1 MSGRCTPWF
10 HSTMQIPM
18 GAAIYPPGLM
28 LRKRGRV
35 HERIQI
41 LLRIVDAI
49 NQVFYYK
56 KEVYYLNTG
65 VH

>member
-1 MSGRCTPWF
+1 
-10 HSTMQIPM
+10 MQIPM

-49 NQVFYYK
+49 NRVFYYK
-56 KEVYYLNTG
+56 KEVYYLNKG